1 MFTVHKILDN
11 SSYKMGWREATMDFT
26 VGRGILAG
34 LDNTQNKSVHKLKKK
49 NILGEFSSPK
59 HFDLMSNRV
68 PSLWKTITFK
78 MSNGFH
84 YFGSI

>member
-34 LDNTQNKSVHKLKKK
+34 LDNTQNKSVHKLKKTFLE
-49 NILGEFSSPK
+49 NFLVHLSIL
-59 HFDLMSNRV
+59 
-68 PSLWKTITFK
+68 I
-78 MSNGFH
+78 
-84 YFGSI
+84 

>member
-1 MFTVHKILDN
+1 
-11 SSYKMGWREATMDFT
+11 MDFT

-34 LDNTQNKSVHKLKKK
+34 LDNTQNKSVHKLKK

-68 PSLWKTITFK
+68 PSL
-78 MSNGFH
+78 
-84 YFGSI
+84 